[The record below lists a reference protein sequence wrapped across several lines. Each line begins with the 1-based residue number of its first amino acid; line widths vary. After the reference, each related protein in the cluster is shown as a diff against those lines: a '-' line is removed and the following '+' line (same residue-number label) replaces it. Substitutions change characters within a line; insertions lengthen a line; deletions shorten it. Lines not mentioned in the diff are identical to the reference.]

1 MMIFWTEIVHMI
13 SHNHVWNGEFTEFGR
28 FCLAEPWMKHGD
40 STTNNEDLS
49 WDMNGDI
56 TLQPDL

>member
-1 MMIFWTEIVHMI
+1 MI